1 MANGGRVKRQPRAAG
16 PFLALSRSF
25 ALGCCS
31 FIAIISTAAAQSVT
45 VTDDRGKTVTLARPA
60 QRIVV
65 LAPHLAELAF
75 AAGAGGRLVGTVR
88 FSDFPPAAR
97 DVPLVGDSARLEL
110 ERIAALK
117 PDLILAWKSGNAP
130 ADVERLESLGY
141 PALVGETER
150 IADIPR
156 LLRSIG
162 TLAGTRPEAERVAAE
177 FEKEIWSLRERFAA
191 VPKVRAFYMIWR
203 KPLLTVG
210 GTHVISDVIALCGGT
225 NVFAGLRQL
234 TPPVTLEAV
243 IAARPQAILGGSD
256 PAGGDTYTAEWRTRA
271 PGPLQK
277 LPVFYINPDLIQ
289 RPSPRIADGAR
300 AVCGALEQVR
310 NSRPE
315 SRAPGK
321 AGK

>member
-1 MANGGRVKRQPRAAG
+1 MVNGEWGMGKAALCAVFLLFPIFYF
-16 PFLALSRSF
+16 PFP
-25 ALGCCS
+25 GV
-31 FIAIISTAAAQSVT
+31 AAQPVT
-45 VTDDRGKTVTLARPA
+45 VTDDRGKAVTLARPA

-75 AAGAGGRLVGTVR
+75 AAGAGGRLVGVVR
-88 FSDFPPAAR
+88 FSEFPPAAR
-97 DVPLVGDSARLEL
+97 DIPLVGDSARLEL

-117 PDLILAWKSGNAP
+117 PDLVLAWKSGNAP

-141 PALVGETER
+141 PAFVGETER
-150 IADIPR
+150 LADIPR
-156 LLRSIG
+156 LLRSVG
-162 TLAGTRPEAERVAAE
+162 AMAGTRSEAERAAAE
-177 FEKEIWSLRERFAA
+177 FEKEIRALRERFATA
-191 VPKVRAFYMIWR
+191 SKVRAFYMIWR

-210 GTHVISDVIALCGGT
+210 GTHVISDVIALCGGV

-256 PAGGDTYTAEWRTRA
+256 PAGGDTYAVEWRTRA

-289 RPSPRIADGAR
+289 RPTPRIAEGAR

-310 NSRPE
+310 
-315 SRAPGK
+315 K
-321 AGK
+321 AAKILN